1 MAENSLLKH
10 EELINSSLA
19 SNGSTNEKELVSNFI
34 SSLLKEEKEKQDKK
48 KADDFIGSLFEIAG
62 SNTKTKKINN
72 QAPKNKVI
80 KENFPSN
87 KKVKNKEN
95 NKNKKSNMNDK
106 NIIQDKTMNNNIYR
120 NSLIK
125 KILIINE
132 HQHNYERN
140 KSIEIRPKYIN
151 DENVL
156 IKKTNARNNS
166 TKKRIINRLNNKN
179 SKEIKNKTFNYSDE
193 KDSGQKLKE
202 KLNSDKERK
211 ECEEKILLLKNH
223 ISAIKRQQDNM
234 NKRIIFLKNKEN
246 MINNVKKMKEKSKRD
261 FDEYKINEIAE
272 LEQKR
277 KNIEKQ
283 REEMNKGIK
292 ESKQKNILEKSR
304 GYKLYQKER
313 KEEKKENEKNTKKKI
328 IEHMEKI
335 KAIREINKNNEIN
348 RKKNLNKTYNDINE
362 KKYENN
368 IKKTKLLKE
377 QIKQLSKEE
386 DECLVNLNRIKNKLN
401 IMISLDRYSSNGH
414 EINKRIHKPKTVTS
428 FNLDKE

>member
-1 MAENSLLKH
+1 M
-10 EELINSSLA
+10 
-19 SNGSTNEKELVSNFI
+19 
-34 SSLLKEEKEKQDKK
+34 
-48 KADDFIGSLFEIAG
+48 
-62 SNTKTKKINN
+62 
-72 QAPKNKVI
+72 
-80 KENFPSN
+80 
-87 KKVKNKEN
+87 
-95 NKNKKSNMNDK
+95 
-106 NIIQDKTMNNNIYR
+106 
-120 NSLIK
+120 
-125 KILIINE
+125 
-132 HQHNYERN
+132 
-140 KSIEIRPKYIN
+140 
-151 DENVL
+151 

-166 TKKRIINRLNNKN
+166 TKKRIIKRLNNKN
-179 SKEIKNKTFNYSDE
+179 SKDIKNKTFNYSDE

-292 ESKQKNILEKSR
+292 ESKQKKILEKSR

-313 KEEKKENEKNTKKKI
+313 KEEKKEKEKNTKKKI